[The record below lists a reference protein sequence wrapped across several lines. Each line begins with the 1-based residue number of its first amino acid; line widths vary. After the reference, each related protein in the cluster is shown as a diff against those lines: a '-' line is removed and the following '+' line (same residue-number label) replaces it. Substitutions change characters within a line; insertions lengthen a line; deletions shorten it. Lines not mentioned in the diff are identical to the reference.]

1 MESNNIMGLVAAF
14 IGVSI
19 IIGIGA
25 QILGN
30 TIQDCTT
37 FPDYSVGE
45 VASVAVTLGGN
56 YTTAPTASFS
66 GGGGNFATAS
76 VTTGAIANGVEV
88 TAVTVTNGG
97 IGYTSA
103 PTVSFD
109 GGAPVTVAA
118 TADATITS
126 DVVQTGWAGQCVAI
140 NTQTQ
145 TAFALLVIV
154 LIVIAAVI
162 ILSVVKML

>member
-14 IGVSI
+14 IGVAI

-30 TIQDCTT
+30 SVSDCTT
-37 FPDYSVGE
+37 FPDYNATESVQ
-45 VASVAVTLGGN
+45 V
-56 YTTAPTASFS
+56 
-66 GGGGNFATAS
+66 
-76 VTTGAIANGVEV
+76 
-88 TAVTVTNGG
+88 
-97 IGYTSA
+97 
-103 PTVSFD
+103 
-109 GGAPVTVAA
+109 
-118 TADATITS
+118 
-126 DVVQTGWAGQCVAI
+126 GWAGQCESI

-145 TAFALLVIV
+145 TAFALLIIV

>member
-1 MESNNIMGLVAAF
+1 MESNNIMSLVAAF
-14 IGVSI
+14 IGVAI

-30 TIQDCTT
+30 SVSDCTT
-37 FPDYSVGE
+37 FPDYNATEG
-45 VASVAVTLGGN
+45 ASQT
-56 YTTAPTASFS
+56 
-66 GGGGNFATAS
+66 
-76 VTTGAIANGVEV
+76 
-88 TAVTVTNGG
+88 
-97 IGYTSA
+97 
-103 PTVSFD
+103 
-109 GGAPVTVAA
+109 
-118 TADATITS
+118 
-126 DVVQTGWAGQCVAI
+126 TGWAGQCNAI

>member
-14 IGVSI
+14 IGVAI

-30 TIQDCTT
+30 SVSDCTT

-45 VASVAVTLGGN
+45 VDSVAVTLGGN
-56 YTTAPTASFS
+56 YTTDPTASFS
-66 GGGGNFATAS
+66 GGGGTLATAT
-76 VTTGAIANGVEV
+76 VTTGAIAGGFEV
-88 TAVTVTNGG
+88 TAVTVTSGG
-97 IGYTSA
+97 QDYTSA
-103 PTVSFD
+103 PTVVFA

-126 DVVQTGWAGQCVAI
+126 DVVQTGWAGECLAI

>member
-1 MESNNIMGLVAAF
+1 MESNNIMSLVAAF
-14 IGVSI
+14 IGVAI

-30 TIQDCTT
+30 SVSDCSA
-37 FPDYSVGE
+37 FPDFNS
-45 VASVAVTLGGN
+45 SL
-56 YTTAPTASFS
+56 S
-66 GGGGNFATAS
+66 
-76 VTTGAIANGVEV
+76 
-88 TAVTVTNGG
+88 
-97 IGYTSA
+97 TSE
-103 PTVSFD
+103 
-109 GGAPVTVAA
+109 
-118 TADATITS
+118 
-126 DVVQTGWAGQCVAI
+126 QTGWAGQCEAI

>member
-14 IGVSI
+14 IGVAI

-30 TIQDCTT
+30 AVSDCTT
-37 FPDYSVGE
+37 FPDFVDI
-45 VASVAVTLGGN
+45 TLNSTGG
-56 YTTAPTASFS
+56 TDP
-66 GGGGNFATAS
+66 
-76 VTTGAIANGVEV
+76 
-88 TAVTVTNGG
+88 
-97 IGYTSA
+97 
-103 PTVSFD
+103 PL
-109 GGAPVTVAA
+109 
-118 TADATITS
+118 
-126 DVVQTGWAGQCVAI
+126 QTQGGWAGECESI

>member
-14 IGVSI
+14 IGVAI

-30 TIQDCTT
+30 SVSDCTT

-45 VASVAVTLGGN
+45 VSSVAITLGGN
-56 YTTAPTASFS
+56 YTTAPTVAFS
-66 GGGGNFATAS
+66 GDGTLATGT
-76 VTTGAIANGVEV
+76 VTAGAIANGFEV
-88 TAVTVTNGG
+88 LSVTVVEGG
-97 IGYTSA
+97 QGYTTA
-103 PTVSFD
+103 TASFN
-109 GGAPVTVAA
+109 GGAPVTTPA
-118 TADATITS
+118 TADVTVTS
-126 DVVQTGWAGQCVAI
+126 VTEQTGWAGECMSI
-140 NTQTQ
+140 NAQTQ

>member
-14 IGVSI
+14 IGVAI

-30 TIQDCTT
+30 AVSDCTT
-37 FPDYSVGE
+37 FPDYSEGE
-45 VASVAVTLGGN
+45 VASVAITLGGN
-56 YTTAPTASFS
+56 YTTDPTVSFS
-66 GGGGNFATAS
+66 GGGGTLAS
-76 VTTGAIANGVEV
+76 GTVTTGAIANGVEILSV
-88 TAVTVTNGG
+88 AIVSGG
-97 IGYTSA
+97 QGYTTA
-103 PTVSFD
+103 PAVSFD
-109 GGAPVTVAA
+109 GGAPVTVVG

-126 DVVQTGWAGQCVAI
+126 DVTQTGWAGECIAI

>member
-14 IGVSI
+14 IGVAI

-30 TIQDCTT
+30 SVSDCTT
-37 FPDYSVGE
+37 FPDYN
-45 VASVAVTLGGN
+45 A
-56 YTTAPTASFS
+56 TAPTQ
-66 GGGGNFATAS
+66 
-76 VTTGAIANGVEV
+76 E
-88 TAVTVTNGG
+88 
-97 IGYTSA
+97 
-103 PTVSFD
+103 
-109 GGAPVTVAA
+109 
-118 TADATITS
+118 
-126 DVVQTGWAGQCVAI
+126 GWAGQCESI

>member
-30 TIQDCTT
+30 TVSDCTLY
-37 FPDYSVGE
+37 PDYSEGE

-56 YTTAPTASFS
+56 YTSDPTVSFS
-66 GGGGNFATAS
+66 GGGGSLATAT
-76 VTTGAIANGVEV
+76 VTTGAIANGFEV
-88 TAVTVTNGG
+88 TAVTVTSGG
-97 IGYTSA
+97 SGYTSA

-126 DVVQTGWAGQCVAI
+126 DVVQTGWAGECMNVNA
-140 NTQTQ
+140 QTQ

>member
-1 MESNNIMGLVAAF
+1 MINMESNNIMGLVAAF
-14 IGVSI
+14 IGVAI

-30 TIQDCTT
+30 SVSDCTT
-37 FPDYSVGE
+37 FPDYDVGQP
-45 VASVAVTLGGN
+45 S
-56 YTTAPTASFS
+56 
-66 GGGGNFATAS
+66 
-76 VTTGAIANGVEV
+76 
-88 TAVTVTNGG
+88 TN
-97 IGYTSA
+97 
-103 PTVSFD
+103 
-109 GGAPVTVAA
+109 
-118 TADATITS
+118 
-126 DVVQTGWAGQCVAI
+126 QTGWAGQCESI

>member
-1 MESNNIMGLVAAF
+1 MLMQILYIKIATLKLMESNNIMSLVAAF
-14 IGVSI
+14 IGVAI

-30 TIQDCTT
+30 SVSDCTT
-37 FPDYSVGE
+37 FPDYNSTPG
-45 VASVAVTLGGN
+45 
-56 YTTAPTASFS
+56 
-66 GGGGNFATAS
+66 AT
-76 VTTGAIANGVEV
+76 
-88 TAVTVTNGG
+88 
-97 IGYTSA
+97 
-103 PTVSFD
+103 
-109 GGAPVTVAA
+109 
-118 TADATITS
+118 
-126 DVVQTGWAGQCVAI
+126 QTGWAGQCEAI

>member
-14 IGVSI
+14 IGVAI

-30 TIQDCTT
+30 SVSDCTT
-37 FPDYSVGE
+37 FPDFNATEG
-45 VASVAVTLGGN
+45 ATQIGW
-56 YTTAPTASFS
+56 TA
-66 GGGGNFATAS
+66 
-76 VTTGAIANGVEV
+76 
-88 TAVTVTNGG
+88 
-97 IGYTSA
+97 
-103 PTVSFD
+103 
-109 GGAPVTVAA
+109 
-118 TADATITS
+118 
-126 DVVQTGWAGQCVAI
+126 QCESI

-145 TAFALLVIV
+145 TAFALLIIV